1 MRFSLESVAS
11 LSAAEARLAEL
22 VRAYRPDPLSRVN
35 LLVGSNLQRLYLR
48 RRLAEALG
56 PTGNVRFLTPIDLAV
71 AVRDRGP
78 GAARRPLPDGAEALL
93 VDGILHDLQQAG
105 TLQRLRPE
113 VSGVAEAV
121 ASSLTDLRE
130 AHLSSD
136 ALSGL
141 LRASDDAKLH
151 DLAAIYARFESLIAR
166 FRDRSSLYEDA
177 LQPGLDDGVFRAA
190 LGGGPLIVAG
200 IYDVPVVQFALLR
213 RVAEVADLH
222 VVLVRNPADP
232 SFRFAE
238 EFAGMLSAAGATE
251 RQTEAAETGTAE
263 AGAAE
268 PGGPPAGPAE
278 DPSEVSPE
286 RAYFSAPSRQAEAEE
301 ITRRVL
307 ALAHDQRIPFH
318 EIAVL
323 HRLDHGADDTIAAAL
338 GRADIPVYRSA
349 GRPLRHSA
357 AGRTILVLLDL
368 LLQQPERH
376 RLLEFF
382 ASHVTAPQIPPGAT
396 AKPVLWERHSK
407 QAGMVSGWQR
417 FQDQLDV
424 YIEGLTRQGAGTFA
438 RETAVELRAVV
449 GELAARHA
457 ALDACRTWDDYCGW
471 FLAVIGDYVASGD
484 AGLDEQGRDPLALA
498 RAQIET
504 LRQLDGTGV
513 SADPERFR
521 SAATRALRRAVLN
534 DRAALREGV
543 FVGNVSAARS
553 VRFRAVFLAEC
564 AERIFPPL
572 VRQDPLLLDGE
583 RAEINRRVGYRVL
596 AVKRDRAR
604 EEPMLFRLV
613 EQSASEFLTIS
624 WARRTNTTGAPK
636 LPSPLLV
643 RSISGDEANALSSVA
658 EMEARGDIVK
668 LPARLAGAAPTV
680 RDAQDGDWSRTITAL
695 DGSDFRLAIL
705 EAAGKGGAH
714 QLLPRLWPD
723 SIRYDVARRSRNAP
737 RFGAW
742 DGIVAAK
749 DLADSPLGRAASP
762 TSLEDYAVCPYRY
775 YLKHVLRLGAV
786 PEPAESLQMSPLDR
800 GSMVHGIL
808 ERWVRDWRKTEI
820 AWAAFLEDGERLM
833 AIAEEE
839 FERHQRGGLAGLPAT
854 WTIVRQEVVT
864 DLQALLREERRRAS
878 EGYAPLFE
886 PEWAFEDL
894 ELTLP
899 NGEPLRFRGRIDRV
913 DEGPEGPVA
922 IDYKTGSASK
932 QASDYRSGAALQLPV
947 YLEAVARATGAPVES
962 VRAEYWYAT
971 RKGKFVRSGV
981 SGAELRED
989 GQYGEALEVIT
1000 DGIKAGRFFPHP
1012 GSGNP
1017 PRPNCRFCDY
1027 RSVCAT
1033 DVDRRFA
1040 HKARQDM
1047 AVVSDFLKLQ
1057 ARR

>member
-424 YIEGLTRQGAGTFA
+424 YIEGLTRQGRGRSLA
-438 RETAVELRAVV
+438 RRPWNCAPWWGSWPHDTQRWTR
-449 GELAARHA
+449 AAR
-457 ALDACRTWDDYCGW
+457 
-471 FLAVIGDYVASGD
+471 
-484 AGLDEQGRDPLALA
+484 
-498 RAQIET
+498 
-504 LRQLDGTGV
+504 GT
-513 SADPERFR
+513 
-521 SAATRALRRAVLN
+521 
-534 DRAALREGV
+534 
-543 FVGNVSAARS
+543 
-553 VRFRAVFLAEC
+553 
-564 AERIFPPL
+564 
-572 VRQDPLLLDGE
+572 
-583 RAEINRRVGYRVL
+583 
-596 AVKRDRAR
+596 
-604 EEPMLFRLV
+604 
-613 EQSASEFLTIS
+613 
-624 WARRTNTTGAPK
+624 TT
-636 LPSPLLV
+636 
-643 RSISGDEANALSSVA
+643 
-658 EMEARGDIVK
+658 
-668 LPARLAGAAPTV
+668 
-680 RDAQDGDWSRTITAL
+680 
-695 DGSDFRLAIL
+695 
-705 EAAGKGGAH
+705 AAGS
-714 QLLPRLWPD
+714 WP
-723 SIRYDVARRSRNAP
+723 
-737 RFGAW
+737 
-742 DGIVAAK
+742 
-749 DLADSPLGRAASP
+749 
-762 TSLEDYAVCPYRY
+762 
-775 YLKHVLRLGAV
+775 
-786 PEPAESLQMSPLDR
+786 
-800 GSMVHGIL
+800 
-808 ERWVRDWRKTEI
+808 
-820 AWAAFLEDGERLM
+820 
-833 AIAEEE
+833 
-839 FERHQRGGLAGLPAT
+839 
-854 WTIVRQEVVT
+854 
-864 DLQALLREERRRAS
+864 
-878 EGYAPLFE
+878 
-886 PEWAFEDL
+886 
-894 ELTLP
+894 
-899 NGEPLRFRGRIDRV
+899 
-913 DEGPEGPVA
+913 
-922 IDYKTGSASK
+922 
-932 QASDYRSGAALQLPV
+932 
-947 YLEAVARATGAPVES
+947 
-962 VRAEYWYAT
+962 
-971 RKGKFVRSGV
+971 
-981 SGAELRED
+981 
-989 GQYGEALEVIT
+989 
-1000 DGIKAGRFFPHP
+1000 
-1012 GSGNP
+1012 
-1017 PRPNCRFCDY
+1017 
-1027 RSVCAT
+1027 
-1033 DVDRRFA
+1033 
-1040 HKARQDM
+1040 
-1047 AVVSDFLKLQ
+1047 
-1057 ARR
+1057 